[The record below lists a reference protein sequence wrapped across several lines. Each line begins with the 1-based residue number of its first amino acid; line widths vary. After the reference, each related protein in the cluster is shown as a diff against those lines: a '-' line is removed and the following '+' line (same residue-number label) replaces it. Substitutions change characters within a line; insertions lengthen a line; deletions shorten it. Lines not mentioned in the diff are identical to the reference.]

1 MSSKFFGNRFD
12 KKSNDKTKKSG
23 HKSTSNKASNQNN
36 KAKSGGVRKVGR
48 GG

>member
-12 KKSNDKTKKSG
+12 KKSSNKSKNSG
-23 HKSTSNKASNQNN
+23 HKSSSGKASNQNN

>member
-12 KKSNDKTKKSG
+12 KKSNSRASSSSNASSKS
-23 HKSTSNKASNQNN
+23 KFKNQNN
-36 KAKSGGVRKVGR
+36 RAKSGGVRKVGR

>member
-1 MSSKFFGNRFD
+1 MSSKFFGNRTEKPSLN
-12 KKSNDKTKKSG
+12 KKRGKQKFN
-23 HKSTSNKASNQNN
+23 NKNN

>member
-12 KKSNDKTKKSG
+12 KKSNNKSRNSG
-23 HKSTSNKASNQNN
+23 NKSSSGKASNQNN